1 MLLLPSTALATDPT
15 AVDPGDAAALEAPLG
30 EPSPSFTPTVEPDA
44 TEQPATDPTDEP
56 TANPTDDAT
65 PDPTGEAPSATAEA
79 TASGSAATPSDSP
92 DSTGSPV
99 ADSPAPSATDGSTAP
114 PDATTEPSGDV
125 TAPPTPAPPTSTT
138 GHASH
143 GVSTAAESSGSL
155 SGYRYT
161 ISAASLHEAR
171 DTSSAVLLSLAADTQ
186 LSVSESTIHGGV
198 EWITATR
205 TGTTGYIPAS
215 QLSATSALK
224 ELVVTRYTLRTTALY
239 TAILGDV
246 IRSVRATTY
255 VRTEAAA
262 LDYLGRRWV
271 RITYSE
277 GGTTYRGFGQWWET
291 TTVPVTAS
299 GTWTVLNPTTL
310 KPYPY
315 TEARV
320 VLSLGAG
327 TQVARRA
334 TATDAYGVGWTKG
347 TVGSTWGWVRSADLT
362 PPYKQYIWNR
372 RNPVT
377 QQYTNYWCVPASVQ
391 TELNIALNRTSTSY
405 SYQKSIYSYGRR
417 NLGYWTGGVGLDP
430 QAWQRALSYFS
441 TYRVDY
447 TDSTFSTYSAAIKAG
462 ALQMRKTGL
471 PVGLLVYYG
480 NHAWTMIG
488 YTATAD
494 PLKTSAFKVT
504 GVYVAAPFVRWTDPP
519 AGTYYGSASFARKMT
534 PYIEQVRWT
543 RWNGLYTIIL
553 PVG

>member
-1 MLLLPSTALATDPT
+1 MLLLPSTALAADP
-15 AVDPGDAAALEAPLG
+15 AAIDSGNAQALGTPLP
-30 EPSPSFTPTVEPDA
+30 EPSPSPTPTLEAEA
-44 TEQPATDPTDEP
+44 TEQATADPTDEP
-56 TANPTDDAT
+56 SANPTGETT
-65 PDPTGEAPSATAEA
+65 PDPTANA
-79 TASGSAATPSDSP
+79 TASGTADTPSGSP
-92 DSTGSPV
+92 ASTGSPA
-99 ADSPAPSATDGSTAP
+99 ADSPAPSAAGGSTP
-114 PDATTEPSGDV
+114 PSTDPTTGPTADV
-125 TAPPTPAPPTSTT
+125 TAPPTSAPATSTPH
-138 GHASH
+138 GAH

-161 ISAASLHEAR
+161 ISAASLYKAR
-171 DTSSAVLLSLAADTQ
+171 DTSSTILLSLPADTQ
-186 LSVSESTIHGGV
+186 LSVSESTIHSGV

-205 TGTTGYIPAS
+205 DGLTGYIPAS
-215 QLSATSALK
+215 QLSSTSALK

-246 IRSVRATTY
+246 SRSIRATTF

-271 RITYSE
+271 RVTYSE
-277 GGTTYRGFGQWWET
+277 AGTTYRGFEQWWET